1 MPNNGH
7 SKLPPSG
14 AERWMTCPGSV
25 VLSEGMPGQ
34 DSEYAEEGTRA
45 HAYAERWLLL
55 HFAQHGATP
64 TPNPA
69 NKEEIEIH
77 KHVKTYVDECI
88 SLTAIEK
95 SKVHVEHKVSINAD
109 VYGTA
114 DFICWHP
121 TTHTLYVRDLKYGAG
136 VPVAVER
143 NIQLRIYAL
152 AALLTMKLPATTVNI
167 GIVQPRYDHPDGFV
181 RSIDFDAV
189 DLMDL
194 YADVLDGT
202 NLTKGAELAASLTNP
217 MKDAAWQSTFL
228 KPSEKGC
235 RWCLAAPKP
244 CPALQKQAQ
253 ALAKQVFSIVPASA
267 GEVLPPANGAATIAK
282 PPYDSLQLARA
293 LDFMPILEAWIKS
306 TREFA
311 YNEAEKGVEI
321 PDYKLVEKRAVRKF
335 KEDVATNR
343 TLELIEALQCEP
355 YDIWKPVELIDI
367 GDAEKLAPG
376 KNAKERALVLEPFV
390 EKKSS
395 GHTLVH
401 NSDKRDPVRIDA
413 KAAFSVA
420 ELEATSGSSTAAGA
434 AGLSLFD

>member
-1 MPNNGH
+1 MPSNGH

-25 VLSEGMPGQ
+25 VLSEGMPG
-34 DSEYAEEGTRA
+34 DESEYAEEGTRA

-55 HFAQHGATP
+55 HFAQHGAIP

-77 KHVKTYVDECI
+77 KNVKVYVDECI
-88 SLTAIEK
+88 SLTTTEK
-95 SKVHVEHKVSINAD
+95 AKVHVEHKVSINED

-121 TTHTLYVRDLKYGAG
+121 TSHTLYVRDLKYGAG
-136 VPVAVER
+136 VPVQVER
-143 NIQLRIYAL
+143 NVQLRIYAL
-152 AALLTMKLPATTVNI
+152 AALLTMKLPARVVNI

-194 YADVLDGT
+194 YADVLDGVKRVEEAEQAEKVK
-202 NLTKGAELAASLTNP
+202 NTKDWEFA
-217 MKDAAWQSTFL
+217 FL

-235 RWCLAAPKP
+235 RWCLAAPK
-244 CPALQKQAQ
+244 CPVIKNRAQ
-253 ALAKQVFSIVPASA
+253 ALAKIAFGSIVSE
-267 GEVLPPANGAATIAK
+267 GTILAPEKK
-282 PPYDSLQLARA
+282 PVYNSLELARA

-321 PDYKLVEKRAVRKF
+321 PDYKLVEKQAIRKF
-335 KEDVATNR
+335 KEGIITKD
-343 TLELIEALQCEP
+343 LIAALGCGP
-355 YDIWKPVELIDI
+355 YDIFKPVELINI
-367 GDAEKLAPG
+367 GDAEKMAPG
-376 KNAKERALVLEPFV
+376 KNAKERAAVLEPFV

-413 KAAFSVA
+413 KAAFA
-420 ELEATSGSSTAAGA
+420 ELPAPTAG
-434 AGLSLFD
+434 GIFD

>member
-55 HFAQHGATP
+55 HFAQHGSAP

-69 NKEEIEIH
+69 NKEEVEIH
-77 KHVKTYVDECI
+77 KNVKTYVDECI

-121 TTHTLYVRDLKYGAG
+121 STHTLYVRDLKYGAG

-152 AALLTMKLPATTVNI
+152 AALLTMKLPAATVNI
-167 GIVQPRYDHPDGFV
+167 GIVQPRYEHPDGFI

-194 YADVLDGT
+194 YADVLDGV
-202 NLTKGAELAASLTNP
+202 KRVEDAEIASVICNVE
-217 MKDAAWQSTFL
+217 KDQGWQHGFL

-235 RWCLAAPKP
+235 RWCLAAPK
-244 CPALQKQAQ
+244 CPAIKNRAQ
-253 ALAKQVFSIVPASA
+253 ALAKIAFGPV
-267 GEVLPPANGAATIAK
+267 GEVLPPDKTITAK
-282 PPYDSLQLARA
+282 PPYDSLALARA
-293 LDFMPILEAWIKS
+293 LDFMPILEAWIKN

-311 YNEAEKGVEI
+311 YGEAEKGVEI
-321 PDYKLVEKRAVRKF
+321 PDYKLVEKQASRKWKDGMPDPGYALAKHLGC
-335 KEDVATNR
+335 KEEEVWKPR
-343 TLELIEALQCEP
+343 ELIN
-355 YDIWKPVELIDI
+355 V

-376 KNAKERALVLEPFV
+376 KNAKERAAVLEPFV

-401 NSDKRDPVRIDA
+401 ASDKRDPVRIDA
-413 KAAFSVA
+413 KAAFA
-420 ELEATSGSSTAAGA
+420 ELPVSAG
-434 AGLSLFD
+434 GIFD

>member
-1 MPNNGH
+1 MASPTLH

-25 VLSEGMPGQ
+25 VLSEGMPQ
-34 DSEYAEEGTRA
+34 SDSEYAEEGTRA
-45 HAYAERWLLL
+45 HAYAEHWLLM

-64 TPNPA
+64 APA
-69 NKEEIEIH
+69 PGEETEIH

-88 SLTAIEK
+88 GLTITEK
-95 SKVHVEHKVSINAD
+95 SKVHIEHKVAVNND

-136 VPVAVER
+136 VAVQVER

-152 AALLTMKLPATTVNI
+152 AALLTMKLPAAVVNV
-167 GIVQPRYDHPDGFV
+167 GIVQPRYDHPDGFI
-181 RSIDFDAV
+181 RSIGFDAV

-194 YADVLDGT
+194 YADVLDGVKRVEEAEVKT
-202 NLTKGAELAASLTNP
+202 AQSQKGWDEV
-217 MKDAAWQSTFL
+217 FL

-235 RWCLAAPKP
+235 RWCLAAPK
-244 CPALQKQAQ
+244 CPAIKNKAQ
-253 ALAKQVFSIVPASA
+253 ALAKQVFSIVPATTI
-267 GEVLPPANGAATIAK
+267 LPPEAPLTK
-282 PPYDSLQLARA
+282 PSYNPLELARA
-293 LDFMPILEAWIKS
+293 LDFMPILEAWIKN

-311 YNEAEKGVEI
+311 YGEAEKGVEI
-321 PDYKLVEKRAVRKF
+321 PDYKLVEKQAVRKW
-335 KEDVATNR
+335 KEGLPDPGYALAKHLGCEESLVWK
-343 TLELIEALQCEP
+343 LKELIN
-355 YDIWKPVELIDI
+355 V

-376 KNAKERALVLEPFV
+376 KNAKERGAMLEPFV
-390 EKKSS
+390 ERKSS

-413 KAAFSVA
+413 KAAFA
-420 ELEATSGSSTAAGA
+420 ETPAIAAGVSI
-434 AGLSLFD
+434 LD